1 MAEQIPFGEVGL
13 PPVAEPRCPCVLL
26 LDVSA
31 SMSTKDQSGR
41 SRIEYLNEGM
51 QAYRNEVMADSLA
64 IHRIEPAV
72 VTFSDQVQVV
82 APFATMDQFQPPF
95 LTTGGL
101 TNLGAAVLRS
111 VDMIEERK
119 KYYRQHGLPY
129 FRPWIFL
136 LTDGEPTDD
145 WSKAAKCVHDGER
158 DKKFVFFA
166 IGVGEANLQTL
177 AALSVRRPLRLMGL
191 RFREMFKWLSQS
203 QRAISQSQPGLEGSL
218 VLPNPTGPEGWATL
232 D

>member
-13 PPVAEPRCPCVLL
+13 PPVAEPRCPCLLL

-31 SMSTKDQSGR
+31 SMSVKDSSGR
-41 SRIEYLNEGM
+41 SRIELLNEGM
-51 QAYRNEVMADSLA
+51 LTYKNEVMSDSLA
-64 IHRIEPAV
+64 MHRIEPAV

-82 APFATMDQFQPPF
+82 CPFATMDQFVPPF

-101 TNLGAAVLRS
+101 TNMGAAILRG

-119 KYYRQHGLPY
+119 RFYRNSGLPY

-145 WSKAAKCVHDGER
+145 WSMAAKWVKDGENQ
-158 DKKFVFFA
+158 KKFAFFA

-177 AALSVRRPLRLMGL
+177 KAISVRQPLRLEGL

-203 QRAISQSQPGLEGSL
+203 QRAISRSQPGLEGEL
-218 VLPNPTGPEGWATL
+218 TMPNPTGPAGWASL
-232 D
+232 G